1 MAQRYEVSDV
11 QWAVISPLLPQ
22 QTLGRPGRDPRQLW
36 NGLFW
41 ILYSGAPW
49 RDLPVRYGPWQTVY
63 ERFRR
68 YRRDGTLVKVL
79 QALQL
84 QLNAA
89 QRLDA
94 GTWLVDAT
102 HVRAGRA
109 AAGARKKTVGKLGRR
124 WGAAA
129 AG

>member
-1 MAQRYEVSDV
+1 MAQRYELSEA

-41 ILYSGAPW
+41 VLHSGAPW
-49 RDLPVRYGPWQTVY
+49 RDLPARYGPWQTVY

-68 YRRDGTLVKVL
+68 YRRDGTLAQVL
-79 QALQL
+79 RALQL

-109 AAGARKKTVGKLGRR
+109 AAGARKKTVVKLAKR
-124 WGAAA
+124 WVVAA

>member
-1 MAQRYEVSDV
+1 MAQRYELSEA

-41 ILYSGAPW
+41 VLHSGAPW
-49 RDLPVRYGPWQTVY
+49 RDLPTRYGPWQTVY

-68 YRRDGTLVKVL
+68 YRRDGILAQVL
-79 QALQL
+79 RALQL

-109 AAGARKKTVGKLGRR
+109 AAGARKKTVVKLAKR
-124 WGAAA
+124 WVA
-129 AG
+129 AGAG

>member
-1 MAQRYEVSDV
+1 MTQRYELSEA
-11 QWAVISPLLPQ
+11 QWEVICPLLPQ
-22 QTLGRPGRDPRQLW
+22 QTLGRPGRDARQIW

-41 ILYSGAPW
+41 VLHSGAPW
-49 RDLPVRYGPWQTVY
+49 RDLPARYGPWQTVY

-68 YRRDGTLVKVL
+68 YRRDGMLAKVL

-84 QLNAA
+84 RLNAA

-109 AAGARKKTVGKLGRR
+109 AAGARKKTVGKPVRH
-124 WGAAA
+124 WGAAG